1 MSEAG
6 DREQRVARAFVSLA
20 DTLVDDYDVI
30 ELLTRLVDYSV
41 ELLSADAAAIM
52 LADPR
57 GTLRVVAASSED
69 ARLTELM
76 QLQAEEGPC
85 MDCYRN
91 VAPVNVSDLLQTTD
105 RWPDFVAAATAGVA
119 MPFRAVHAVPLRLR
133 GEAIG
138 ALNLFHRAPGA
149 MSSRDLELGQALADV
164 STIAILQERAVRR
177 AEVLNEQLQTA
188 LTSRVIIEQAKGAL
202 AQYGGVSVEQAFTRM
217 RTYARSHNQR
227 LSDVARAIAGRGLD
241 PGVVMAGERVS
252 GAGPRRT
259 SR

>member
-30 ELLTRLVDYSV
+30 ELLTRLVDHSV

-76 QLQAEEGPC
+76 QLQAEQGPC
-85 MDCYRN
+85 MDCHRN
-91 VAPVNVSDLLQTTD
+91 AAPVNVADLADATD
-105 RWPDFVAAATAGVA
+105 RWPDFVAAATVEGETR
-119 MPFRAVHAVPLRLR
+119 FRAVHAVPLRLR

-138 ALNLFHRAPGA
+138 ALNLFHRSPGS

-202 AQYGGVSVEQAFTRM
+202 AQYAGVSVDQAFTRM

-227 LSDVARAIAGRGLD
+227 LSEVARAIAGRGLD
-241 PGVVMAGERVS
+241 PAKVMAAKRPS
-252 GAGPRRT
+252 GARP
-259 SR
+259 S